1 MGIQLV
7 RLTAVRRKYD
17 CEDCATPT
25 ALKQKLA
32 LVLADDAVGHEEP
45 ETSSGLF
52 GREVRLEK
60 MVTILVGDA
69 WTVVSHAEIG
79 PTV

>member
-32 LVLADDAVGHEEP
+32 LVLADDAVGHEQSEP
-45 ETSSGLF
+45 SSGLF
-52 GREVRLEK
+52 GREMGLEK
-60 MVTILVGDA
+60 VVTVLVGD
-69 WTVVSHAEIG
+69 TGSVVGDAEIR
-79 PTV
+79 PAV